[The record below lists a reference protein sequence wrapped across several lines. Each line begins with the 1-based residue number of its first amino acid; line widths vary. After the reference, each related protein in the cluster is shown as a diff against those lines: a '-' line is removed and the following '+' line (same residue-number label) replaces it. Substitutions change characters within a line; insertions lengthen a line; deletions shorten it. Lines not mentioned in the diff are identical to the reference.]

1 MAISGNVNNLIGG
14 VAGIFG
20 ISMPLCSLIVET
32 EEGKRLSIKCIKLYF
47 HISGFVF
54 LVWVSESNMHKQ
66 LFKVTFIY
74 DTRIRGDRSSLY
86 LLEELHASLPTF
98 KCRNM

>member
-1 MAISGNVNNLIGG
+1 MAISGNVNNLVGG

-47 HISGFVF
+47 TSLALCF

-66 LFKVTFIY
+66 MFKVTLI
-74 DTRIRGDRSSLY
+74 
-86 LLEELHASLPTF
+86 
-98 KCRNM
+98 